1 MMARHEETWLERARG
16 IRLLVLD
23 VDGVMTDGRL
33 HLTEGGD
40 EHKIFHSRDGHGIKL
55 IQSLG
60 VDVAI
65 ITGRSSPA
73 VSQRAADLGI
83 QHVVLGA
90 TDKGQAIEELAQL
103 LELELV
109 EVAAMGDDV
118 LDLPMLNRAGLSAT
132 VADAPQVIRS
142 RVDWISPLPG
152 GQGAVRALID
162 TLIDARDE
170 WAEILNRYS

>member
-1 MMARHEETWLERARG
+1 MTNRDTTWIERARQV
-16 IRLLVLD
+16 RLLVLD

-33 HLTEGGD
+33 HLTENGE

-55 IQSLG
+55 IQELG

-65 ITGRSSPA
+65 ITGRSSNA
-73 VSQRAADLGI
+73 VSRRAKSLGI

-103 LELELV
+103 LDIGLGEI
-109 EVAAMGDDV
+109 AAMGDDV

-132 VADAPQVIRS
+132 VSDAPMVIRS
-142 RVDWISPLPG
+142 RVDWISPVPG
-152 GQGAVRALID
+152 GYGAVRALID
-162 TLIDARDE
+162 AMIDARDQ
-170 WAEILNRYS
+170 WGDVLARYR